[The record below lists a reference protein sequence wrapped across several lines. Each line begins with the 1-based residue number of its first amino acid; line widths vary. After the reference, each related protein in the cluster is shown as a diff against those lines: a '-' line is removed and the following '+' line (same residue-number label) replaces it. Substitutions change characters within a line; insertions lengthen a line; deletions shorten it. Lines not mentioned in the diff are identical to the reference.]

1 MKARGSTDPKVGK
14 KNDDQ
19 DEDSHGQ
26 DEDHVEEK
34 DPPTDAALKE
44 GQKEVVDHPQDEMGE
59 VGDSRSEIRDLFHIE
74 DATLAV
80 WGKADDILTI
90 SKAESQAAE
99 PPRVFTHDEKLYTN
113 DNLLRIIS
121 EEKYDRGVTGMCED
135 WMVRQQGVL
144 FIKLRWAIT
153 EGLKI
158 YVHACDNHR
167 DMMNRAEELIASVGE
182 EYRVTVT
189 RRLTKGWQEQGI
201 PKTWRPVL
209 DVWYEQEEKLKA
221 AAAAAARKKR
231 NKKKEKKD
239 KRKRLEAEEEDEEVP
254 AQEPGVTG
262 NATDVQSLKMQESV
276 IAEGTTHAGRPD
288 PQDREL
294 RVMRRQS
301 HKLNKERKQSA
312 EEAEEGAGADT
323 GKARLEYESVA
334 PAEVPDEVK
343 PDATSSHIVS
353 PAVRRIAA
361 EQEID
366 PKNVEGTG
374 KAGRVTKSDMLAA
387 LESQAKSPEAPAV
400 SSPTSAATSEP
411 KPERSTRK
419 RMSPLRRK
427 IAERLVAAQ
436 QETAMLTTF
445 NEVDLT
451 VIKALRSKYQESFVK
466 KHGIKLGFMSFF
478 VKAVVR
484 ALEEVPAINA
494 MLDGDEIVQ
503 NHFFDIGIAVS
514 TKKGLLVPVVR
525 DCDQL
530 GLAGIESE
538 IINYAGKARDG
549 KIALD
554 DIQGGVFT
562 ITNGGIFGSM
572 LSTPILNPP
581 QSAILGMHAIQDR
594 PVAINGEVVI
604 RPMMY
609 LALSYD
615 HRIVDGKEAV
625 TFLVKIKEAI
635 EDPAR
640 LVIGI

>member
-1 MKARGSTDPKVGK
+1 MKATGSADPKVGK
-14 KNDDQ
+14 DHDDQ

-59 VGDSRSEIRDLFHIE
+59 VGDSRSEIRDLFHTE

-80 WGKADDILTI
+80 WGKADDILII

-99 PPRVFTHDEKLYTN
+99 PPRVFTHDERLYTN

-158 YVHACDNHR
+158 YVHACENHR

-262 NATDVQSLKMQESV
+262 NATDVQSPKMQESV
-276 IAEGTTHAGRPD
+276 IAEGTTHAGRSD

-301 HKLNKERKQSA
+301 YKLNKERKQSA

-323 GKARLEYESVA
+323 GKARLESEELKRLVEAEESEEGKDAAAAKYLIKVTGYSKEVCDELIRMEKVQGVNTIQA
-334 PAEVPDEVK
+334 YHRAVSELNQAQQEYYGTLERREALAAAGTGTDSGSGTGVGAGSGKPVYSAEFAAEMEAGPERPEDERETRRNKREVQRAQALKADEVK
-343 PDATSSHIVS
+343 KEKKKKE
-353 PAVRRIAA
+353 A
-361 EQEID
+361 ES
-366 PKNVEGTG
+366 
-374 KAGRVTKSDMLAA
+374 KAGPSRDPRNVQAEKEEMALASMCTLTGRSEEQCAQA
-387 LESQAKSPEAPAV
+387 LAIQ
-400 SSPTSAATSEP
+400 SEP
-411 KPERSTRK
+411 GREFLEVYHR
-419 RMSPLRRK
+419 
-427 IAERLVAAQ
+427 ACH
-436 QETAMLTTF
+436 ML
-445 NEVDLT
+445 
-451 VIKALRSKYQESFVK
+451 
-466 KHGIKLGFMSFF
+466 
-478 VKAVVR
+478 
-484 ALEEVPAINA
+484 LE
-494 MLDGDEIVQ
+494 DGDPSKE
-503 NHFFDIGIAVS
+503 G
-514 TKKGLLVPVVR
+514 
-525 DCDQL
+525 
-530 GLAGIESE
+530 
-538 IINYAGKARDG
+538 YA
-549 KIALD
+549 
-554 DIQGGVFT
+554 
-562 ITNGGIFGSM
+562 N
-572 LSTPILNPP
+572 
-581 QSAILGMHAIQDR
+581 
-594 PVAINGEVVI
+594 
-604 RPMMY
+604 
-609 LALSYD
+609 
-615 HRIVDGKEAV
+615 
-625 TFLVKIKEAI
+625 LVK
-635 EDPAR
+635 
-640 LVIGI
+640 GFQG